1 MGYTSSEVK
10 MRYNDKAYK
19 KVGISLRNDKDA
31 DIIAFIDANKEK
43 IGTTQLFREALELYI
58 RENGTTK

>member
-58 RENGTTK
+58 KESVK